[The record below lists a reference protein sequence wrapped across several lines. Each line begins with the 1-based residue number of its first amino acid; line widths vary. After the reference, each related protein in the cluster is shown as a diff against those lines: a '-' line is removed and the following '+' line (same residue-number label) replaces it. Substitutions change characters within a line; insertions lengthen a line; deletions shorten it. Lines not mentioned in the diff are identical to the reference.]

1 MIIACTLVYDPS
13 FDSLLTSDMDRQIDR
28 QTDRQTDSLEHTA
41 IRALQFAGMGVRFND
56 RRDYISPPRA
66 VN

>member
-28 QTDRQTDSLEHTA
+28 QTVWSIPLFVHCNL
-41 IRALQFAGMGVRFND
+41 RAWVCALMIAEII
-56 RRDYISPPRA
+56 YPRL
-66 VN
+66 VQ